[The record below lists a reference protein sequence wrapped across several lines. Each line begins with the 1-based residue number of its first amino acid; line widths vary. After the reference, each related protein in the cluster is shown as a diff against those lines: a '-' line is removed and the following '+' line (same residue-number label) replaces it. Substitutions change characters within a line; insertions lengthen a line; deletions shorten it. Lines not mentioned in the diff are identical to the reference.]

1 MATLEQLSAALVKAD
16 AAGNAEDAKAF
27 ADAIRQMRAP
37 AEGMPSE
44 RKMSMGEAFMQVPA
58 GIYKGFKDVTDT
70 MFKGGASAV
79 DFLAGTKTRAAVDE
93 AAARAN
99 AEYQATY
106 GGSTLA
112 QGGQILGNVLAT
124 APVGAVIA
132 APFKMAAG
140 SRALASGNASD
151 AALARSLGSVGETI
165 ASGGFRT
172 GVAPTA
178 GRAGLTGAQRGL
190 DLGLRAGGGAITGA
204 ASAGLVNPEDV
215 ETGAIIGAA
224 VPTVAAPVIKGA
236 AKFLGYGKDVVT
248 GRAAEVRVGEV
259 MRQALG
265 DQLIPA
271 TEALGRA
278 RPGITAVQALK
289 EAGITSDPFMALG
302 KMAESIDTKSAY
314 RLLREAQEGAMQNQL
329 ALAAGGATQTAAREA
344 QVGAKNALTAATMPI
359 KDINLQAANQA
370 GQTISQ
376 LGPRVAQKEASMVS
390 ALQGQGQAATNA
402 AQQANLARGGVIPES
417 LGGTGVPQPVSGV
430 VPGMPRLSPSIT
442 LNAERAAES
451 GALSGEMGAIKAQR
465 QAERDFM
472 QRQIGSLEAYGLKPL
487 DVTPIINTID
497 SKLTDPNLFGQTQL
511 LRILQGLKDDFAG
524 AVAANGGVA
533 DARALYSI
541 RKAGINQKIDE
552 MFGSMDPAAKQR
564 LTADVLSSIKNPI
577 DEAIIKAGG
586 TGWKNYLQTF
596 ETGMQ
601 KIDQQKLAALALE
614 KFKGSKEEF
623 LKLVRGDNPDAVEKI
638 FGLGSFNIVKEM
650 DPLELY
656 KMSRVASKVERDI
669 GIEKE
674 AAAGAKGLARIMG
687 MSESQINGIPA
698 FFSTTTTTINM
709 ALKILRSKISQ
720 DTYNVIEKSMM
731 NGRSAADI
739 IQTLPSKERNAVL
752 RTLMNSR
759 QWNPEA
765 ITAPTQIAIDR
776 QNNLAPENRNSLRP

>member
-1 MATLEQLSAALVKAD
+1 MATLEQLSAALIKAD
-16 AAGNAEDAKAF
+16 AAGNAEDAKVF

-37 AEGMPSE
+37 SEGMPSD

-79 DFLAGTKTRAAVDE
+79 DYLAGTNTRAAVNE
-93 AAARAN
+93 AAQRAN
-99 AEYQATY
+99 AEYEALY
-106 GGSTLA
+106 GDRMLA
-112 QGGQILGNVLAT
+112 QGGRLAGNIVAT

-132 APFKMAAG
+132 APLRAAP
-140 SRALASGNASD
+140 ALAPVA
-151 AALARSLGSVGETI
+151 ETI

-172 GVAPTA
+172 GIAPTA
-178 GRAGLTGAQRGL
+178 GRAGLTGAQRAA
-190 DLGLRAGGGAITGA
+190 DLGLRAGGGAVTGA

-224 VPTVAAPVIKGA
+224 VPTVAVPLAKGA
-236 AKFLGYGKDVVT
+236 ARFLGYGKDVVT
-248 GRAAEVRVGEV
+248 GRAAEVRVGEI

-265 DQLIPA
+265 DQLILA

-278 RPGITAVQALK
+278 RPGITAIQALK

-314 RLLREAQEGAMQNQL
+314 RLLREAQEGSMQNQL
-329 ALAAGGATQTAAREA
+329 AAVAGGATQTAAREA
-344 QVGAKNALTAATMPI
+344 QVGAKNALTEITTPMR
-359 KDINLQAANQA
+359 DVELQAANQA

-376 LGPRVAQKEASMVS
+376 LAPRAAQKEASMIN
-390 ALQGQGQAATNA
+390 ALQGQGQAATDA
-402 AQQANLARGGVIPES
+402 AQQTSLSMGGVIPPRV
-417 LGGTGVPQPVSGV
+417 GGTGVPQPVSGV

-451 GALSGEMGAIKAQR
+451 GVLSGEMGAIKAQR
-465 QAERDFM
+465 QAERDFI
-472 QRQIGSLEAYGLKPL
+472 QNQIGSLKDYGLKPL
-487 DVTPIINTID
+487 DITPIINTID
-497 SKLTDPNLFGQTQL
+497 SKLADPNLFGQTQIL
-511 LRILQGLKDDFAG
+511 KVLQGLKDDFTG

-541 RKAGINQKIDE
+541 RKAGISQKIDE
-552 MFGSMDPAAKQR
+552 MFSGMDPAAKQR
-564 LTADVLSSIKNPI
+564 LAANVLSSVKNPI
-577 DEAIIKAGG
+577 DEAITKAGG

-614 KFKGSKEEF
+614 KFKGSKEDF
-623 LKLVRGDNPDAVEKI
+623 LKLVRGDNPNAVEKI
-638 FGLGSFNIVKEM
+638 FGPGSFNIVKEM

-669 GIEKE
+669 GVEKE

-687 MSESQINGIPA
+687 MSENQINGIPA

-709 ALKILRSKISQ
+709 ALKLLRNKISQ
-720 DTYNVIEKSMM
+720 DAYDVVEKSMLS
-731 NGRSAADI
+731 GRSAADV

-765 ITAPTQIAIDR
+765 ITAPTQIYIDR

>member
-93 AAARAN
+93 AAQRAN
-99 AEYQATY
+99 AEYEALY
-106 GGSTLA
+106 GDRMLA
-112 QGGQILGNVLAT
+112 QGGRIAGNVLAT

-140 SRALASGNASD
+140 SRALATGNATD
-151 AALARSLGSVGETI
+151 AATARVLGSVGETL

-248 GRAAEVRVGEV
+248 GRAAEVRVGEI
-259 MRQALG
+259 MREALG

-278 RPGITAVQALK
+278 RPGITAIQALK

-329 ALAAGGATQTAAREA
+329 AAVAGGATQTAAREA
-344 QVGAKNALTAATMPI
+344 QVGAKNQLTALTTPMR
-359 KDINLQAANQA
+359 DVELQAANQA
-370 GQTISQ
+370 GQTISR
-376 LGPRVAQKEASMVS
+376 LGPRVAQKDASMVS
-390 ALQGQGQAATNA
+390 ALQGQGQAATDA
-402 AQQANLARGGVIPES
+402 AQAGVRAETGAPGF
-417 LGGTGVPQPVSGV
+417 LTQGT
-430 VPGMPRLSPSIT
+430 
-442 LNAERAAES
+442 RAAES
-451 GALSGEMGAIKAQR
+451 GVLSGEMGALKVQR
-465 QAERDFM
+465 QAERDFV
-472 QRQIGSLEAYGLKPL
+472 QRQIGSLEDYGLKPL

-638 FGLGSFNIVKEM
+638 FGPGSFNIVKEM

-709 ALKILRSKISQ
+709 ALKLLRSKISQ

>member
-1 MATLEQLSAALVKAD
+1 MASAAEILSSPDYVNANAETKRAIFDKHVAKDPNYAD
-16 AAGNAEDAKAF
+16 ANADTQR
-27 ADAIRQMRAP
+27 AIRAKFGIEFG
-37 AEGMPSE
+37 EGMPKKRTVVE
-44 RKMSMGEAFMQVPA
+44 NLMQVPT

-70 MFKGGASAV
+70 MFKGGASAL
-79 DFLAGTKTRAAVDE
+79 DYLAGTNTRASVDE
-93 AAARAN
+93 AAQRAN
-99 AEYQATY
+99 AEYQRTY
-106 GGSTLA
+106 GDSTLA
-112 QGGQILGNVLAT
+112 QGGRIAGNVLAT
-124 APVGAVIA
+124 APVGGIIA
-132 APFKMAAG
+132 APFKMA
-140 SRALASGNASD
+140 SRPAVLASGVPYDVAFARV
-151 AALARSLGSVGETI
+151 AAPIAETI
-165 ASGGFRT
+165 ASAGFRT
-172 GVAPTA
+172 GIAPTA

-190 DLGLRAGGGAITGA
+190 DLGLRAGGGAVTGA

-215 ETGAIIGAA
+215 GTGAAIGAA
-224 VPTVAAPVIKGA
+224 VPVVAAPVIKGA
-236 AKFLGYGKDVVT
+236 AKFLGWGKDVVT
-248 GRAAEVRVGEV
+248 GRAAEVRVGEI
-259 MRQALG
+259 MREALK
-265 DQLIPA
+265 DNLIPA

-278 RPGITAVQALK
+278 RPGITAIQALK

-329 ALAAGGATQTAAREA
+329 AAVAGGATQTAAREA
-344 QVGAKNALTAATMPI
+344 QVGAKNQLTALTTPMR
-359 KDINLQAANQA
+359 DVELQAANQA
-370 GQTISQ
+370 GQTISR
-376 LGPRVAQKEASMVS
+376 LSPRVAQKDASMVG
-390 ALQGQGQAATNA
+390 ALQGQGRAATDA
-402 AQQANLARGGVIPES
+402 AQAGVRAETGAPGF
-417 LGGTGVPQPVSGV
+417 LTQGT
-430 VPGMPRLSPSIT
+430 
-442 LNAERAAES
+442 RAAES
-451 GALSGEMGAIKAQR
+451 GVLSGEMGALKVQR
-465 QAERDFM
+465 QAERDFV
-472 QRQIGSLEAYGLKPL
+472 QRQIGSLKDYGLKPI
-487 DVTPIINTID
+487 DVTPIIDTID
-497 SKLTDPNLFGQTQL
+497 SKLADPNLFGQTQ
-511 LRILQGLKDDFAG
+511 ILKVLQSLKDDFSG
-524 AVAANGGVA
+524 AVAANSGVA

-541 RKAGINQKIDE
+541 RKAGISQKIDE
-552 MFGSMDPAAKQR
+552 MFSGMDPASKQR
-564 LTADVLSSIKNPI
+564 LAANVLSSIKNPI

-638 FGLGSFNIVKEM
+638 FGPGSFNIVKEM

>member
-37 AEGMPSE
+37 SEGMPSE

-93 AAARAN
+93 AAQRAN
-99 AEYQATY
+99 AEYEAVY
-106 GGSTLA
+106 GDRMLA
-112 QGGQILGNVLAT
+112 QGGRIVGNVAAT

-259 MRQALG
+259 MREALG

-329 ALAAGGATQTAAREA
+329 AAVAGGATQTAAREA

-390 ALQGQGQAATNA
+390 ALQGQGRAATDA
-402 AQQANLARGGVIPES
+402 AQAGVRAETGAPGF
-417 LGGTGVPQPVSGV
+417 LTQGT
-430 VPGMPRLSPSIT
+430 
-442 LNAERAAES
+442 RAAES
-451 GALSGEMGAIKAQR
+451 GVLSGEMGAIKAQR
-465 QAERDFM
+465 QAERDFI
-472 QRQIGSLEAYGLKPL
+472 QRQIGSLEDYGLKPL

-638 FGLGSFNIVKEM
+638 FGPGSFNIVKEM

-739 IQTLPSKERNAVL
+739 IQTLPSKERGAVL

>member
-44 RKMSMGEAFMQVPA
+44 RKMSMGEAFMQVPT

-70 MFKGGASAV
+70 MFKGGASAL
-79 DFLAGTKTRAAVDE
+79 DYLAGTNTRASVDE
-93 AAARAN
+93 AAQRAN
-99 AEYQATY
+99 AEYQRTY
-106 GGSTLA
+106 GDSTLA
-112 QGGQILGNVLAT
+112 QGGRILGNVVAT

-132 APFKMAAG
+132 APLRAAP
-140 SRALASGNASD
+140 ALAPVA
-151 AALARSLGSVGETI
+151 ETI

-172 GVAPTA
+172 GIAPTA
-178 GRAGLTGAQRGL
+178 GRASLTGAQRGA
-190 DLGLRAGGGAITGA
+190 DLALRAGGGAVTGA

-215 ETGAIIGAA
+215 ETGAAIGAA
-224 VPTVAAPVIKGA
+224 VPVVVAPIAKGA
-236 AKFLGYGKDVVT
+236 AKFLGWAKDVAT
-248 GRAAEVRVGEV
+248 GRAADVRVGEV
-259 MRQALG
+259 MREALG

-329 ALAAGGATQTAAREA
+329 ALTAGGATQTGAREA
-344 QVGAKNALTAATMPI
+344 QVGAKNALTAATMPM
-359 KDINLQAANQA
+359 KDIELQAANQA
-370 GQTISQ
+370 NQVRQRIEPY
-376 LGPRVAQKEASMVS
+376 LAQKEASMVG
-390 ALQGQGQAATNA
+390 ALQGQGRAATDA
-402 AQQANLARGGVIPES
+402 AQQANLARGGVIPS
-417 LGGTGVPQPVSGV
+417 TMGTAPNTLPSPLGGTGNV
-430 VPGMPRLSPSIT
+430 SPSAYPVEGLPRISPRYT
-442 LNAERAAES
+442 LNADRAAES
-451 GALSGEMGAIKAQR
+451 GVLAGEMGAIKAQR

-497 SKLTDPNLFGQTQL
+497 SKLADPNLFGQTQL
-511 LRILQGLKDDFAG
+511 LRVLQGLKDDFQS

-552 MFGSMDPAAKQR
+552 MFSGLDPAAKQR

-577 DEAIIKAGG
+577 DKAIIDAGG
-586 TGWKNYLQTF
+586 TGWNKYLQAF
-596 ETGMQ
+596 ETGMHG
-601 KIDQQKLAALALE
+601 IDQQKLSALALE
-614 KFKGSKEEF
+614 KFKGNKEDF
-623 LKLVRGDNPDAVEKI
+623 LKLVRGNDPDAVEKI
-638 FGLGSFNIVKEM
+638 FGPGSFNIFKEM
-650 DPLELY
+650 GRKSGDLERIATQL
-656 KMSRVASKVERDI
+656 ERDI

-709 ALKILRSKISQ
+709 ALKLLRNKISQ
-720 DTYNVIEKSMM
+720 GTYDVIEKSMM

-739 IQTLPSKERNAVL
+739 IQTLPSKERGAVL

-765 ITAPTQIAIDR
+765 ITAPTQISIDR
-776 QNNLAPENRNSLRP
+776 QNNLAPENRNALRP

>member
-37 AEGMPSE
+37 SEGMPSE

-70 MFKGGASAV
+70 LFKGGASAV
-79 DFLAGTKTRAAVDE
+79 DYLAGTNTRASVDE
-93 AAARAN
+93 AAQRAN
-99 AEYQATY
+99 AEYEALY
-106 GGSTLA
+106 GDRMLA
-112 QGGQILGNVLAT
+112 QGGRILGNVVAT
-124 APVGAVIA
+124 APVGAVVA
-132 APFKMAAG
+132 APLKAVP
-140 SRALASGNASD
+140 ALAPVAESVAS
-151 AALARSLGSVGETI
+151 S
-165 ASGGFRT
+165 GFRT
-172 GVAPTA
+172 GIAPTA
-178 GRAGLTGAQRGL
+178 GRAGLTGVQRGA
-190 DLGLRAGGGAITGA
+190 DLALRAGGGAVTGA

-215 ETGAIIGAA
+215 ETGAIVGAA
-224 VPTVAAPVIKGA
+224 IPVVAAPVIKGA

-248 GRAAEVRVGEV
+248 GRAAEVRVGEI
-259 MRQALG
+259 MREALG
-265 DQLIPA
+265 DKLIPA

-329 ALAAGGATQTAAREA
+329 AAVAGGATQTAAREA
-344 QVGAKNALTAATMPI
+344 QVGAKNQLTALTTPMR
-359 KDINLQAANQA
+359 DVELQAANQA

-376 LGPRVAQKEASMVS
+376 LGPRAAQKQASMVG
-390 ALQGQGQAATNA
+390 ALQGQGQAATDA
-402 AQQANLARGGVIPES
+402 AQAGVRAEAGAPGF
-417 LGGTGVPQPVSGV
+417 LTQGT
-430 VPGMPRLSPSIT
+430 
-442 LNAERAAES
+442 RAAES
-451 GALSGEMGAIKAQR
+451 GVLSGEMGALKVQR
-465 QAERDFM
+465 QAERDFV
-472 QRQIGSLEAYGLKPL
+472 QRQIGSLEDYGLKPI

-497 SKLTDPNLFGQTQL
+497 SKLADPNLFGQTQL
-511 LRILQGLKDDFAG
+511 LRVLQGLKDDFTG
-524 AVAANGGVA
+524 AVVANGGIA

-541 RKAGINQKIDE
+541 RKAGISQKIDE
-552 MFGSMDPAAKQR
+552 MFSGMDPASKQR

-577 DEAIIKAGG
+577 DDAITKAGG
-586 TGWKNYLQTF
+586 TGWNRYLQTF
-596 ETGMQ
+596 ETGMHG
-601 KIDQQKLAALALE
+601 IDQQKLAALALE

-638 FGLGSFNIVKEM
+638 FGPGSFNIFKEM
-650 DPLELY
+650 GRKSGDLERIATQL
-656 KMSRVASKVERDI
+656 ERDI
-669 GIEKE
+669 GVEKE
-674 AAAGAKGLARIMG
+674 AVAGAKGLARIMG

-709 ALKILRSKISQ
+709 ALKLLRNKISQ
-720 DTYNVIEKSMM
+720 DTYDVIEKSMV

-739 IQTLPSKERNAVL
+739 IKTLPSKERNVVL

-765 ITAPTQIAIDR
+765 ITAPTQISIDR
-776 QNNLAPENRNSLRP
+776 PNNLAPEQQNRNSLRP

>member
-93 AAARAN
+93 AAQRAN
-99 AEYQATY
+99 AEYEALY
-106 GGSTLA
+106 GDRMLA
-112 QGGQILGNVLAT
+112 QGGRIVGNVAAT

-132 APFKMAAG
+132 APLRAVP
-140 SRALASGNASD
+140 ALAPVA
-151 AALARSLGSVGETI
+151 ETI
-165 ASGGFRT
+165 ASSGFRT
-172 GVAPTA
+172 GIAPTA

-190 DLGLRAGGGAITGA
+190 DLGLRAGGGAVTGA

-215 ETGAIIGAA
+215 GTGAAIGAA
-224 VPTVAAPVIKGA
+224 VPVVAAPVIKGA
-236 AKFLGYGKDVVT
+236 AKFLGWGKDVVT
-248 GRAAEVRVGEV
+248 GRAAEVRVGEI
-259 MRQALG
+259 MREALK
-265 DQLIPA
+265 DNLIPA

-278 RPGITAVQALK
+278 RPGITAIQALK

-329 ALAAGGATQTAAREA
+329 AAVAGGATQTAAREA

-390 ALQGQGQAATNA
+390 ALQGQGRAATDA
-402 AQQANLARGGVIPES
+402 AQAGVRAETGAPGF
-417 LGGTGVPQPVSGV
+417 LTQGT
-430 VPGMPRLSPSIT
+430 
-442 LNAERAAES
+442 RAAES
-451 GALSGEMGAIKAQR
+451 GVLSGEMGAIKAQR
-465 QAERDFM
+465 QAERDFI
-472 QRQIGSLEAYGLKPL
+472 QRQIGSLEDYGLKPL

-638 FGLGSFNIVKEM
+638 FGPGSFNIVKEM

-709 ALKILRSKISQ
+709 ALKLLRSKISQ

>member
-70 MFKGGASAV
+70 MFKGGASVV

-93 AAARAN
+93 AAQRAN
-99 AEYQATY
+99 AEYQRTY

-132 APFKMAAG
+132 APLRAVP
-140 SRALASGNASD
+140 ALAPVA
-151 AALARSLGSVGETI
+151 ETI
-165 ASGGFRT
+165 ASSGFRT

-224 VPTVAAPVIKGA
+224 VPTVAAPVIKGV

-259 MRQALG
+259 MREALG

-278 RPGITAVQALK
+278 RPGITAIQALK

-329 ALAAGGATQTAAREA
+329 AAVAGGATQTAAREA

-390 ALQGQGQAATNA
+390 ALQGQGRAATDA
-402 AQQANLARGGVIPES
+402 AQAGVRAETGAPGF
-417 LGGTGVPQPVSGV
+417 LTQGT
-430 VPGMPRLSPSIT
+430 
-442 LNAERAAES
+442 RAAES
-451 GALSGEMGAIKAQR
+451 GVLSGEMGAIKAQR
-465 QAERDFM
+465 QAERDFI
-472 QRQIGSLEAYGLKPL
+472 QRQIGSLEDYGLKPL

-638 FGLGSFNIVKEM
+638 FGPGSFNIVKEM

>member
-37 AEGMPSE
+37 SEGMPSGRE
-44 RKMSMGEAFMQVPA
+44 MSMGEAFMQVPA

-70 MFKGGASAV
+70 MIKGGASAV
-79 DFLAGTKTRAAVDE
+79 DYLAGTSTRASVDE
-93 AAARAN
+93 AARRAN
-99 AEYQATY
+99 AEYEALY
-106 GGSTLA
+106 GDRMLA
-112 QGGQILGNVLAT
+112 QGGRLAGNILAT

-132 APFKMAAG
+132 APLRAAP
-140 SRALASGNASD
+140 ALAPVAETLAS
-151 AALARSLGSVGETI
+151 S
-165 ASGGFRT
+165 GFRT
-172 GVAPTA
+172 GIAPA
-178 GRAGLTGAQRGL
+178 VGRKTLTGAQRGA
-190 DLGLRAGGGAITGA
+190 DLALRAGGGAVTGA

-215 ETGAIIGAA
+215 ETGALIGAA
-224 VPTVAAPVIKGA
+224 VPTVAVPLAKGA
-236 AKFLGYGKDVVT
+236 ARFLGYGKDVIT
-248 GRAAEVRVGEV
+248 GRAAEVRVGEI

-329 ALAAGGATQTAAREA
+329 AAVAGGATQTAAREA
-344 QVGAKNALTAATMPI
+344 QVRAKNELTAITTPMR
-359 KDINLQAANQA
+359 DVELQAANQA

-376 LGPRVAQKEASMVS
+376 LAPRVAQKEASMIN
-390 ALQGQGQAATNA
+390 ALQGQGQAATDA
-402 AQQANLARGGVIPES
+402 AQAGVRAETGAPGF
-417 LGGTGVPQPVSGV
+417 LTQGT
-430 VPGMPRLSPSIT
+430 
-442 LNAERAAES
+442 RAAES
-451 GALSGEMGAIKAQR
+451 GVLSGEMGAIKAQR
-465 QAERDFM
+465 QAERDFI
-472 QRQIGSLEAYGLKPL
+472 QNQIGSLKDYGLKPL
-487 DVTPIINTID
+487 DITPIVNTID
-497 SKLTDPNLFGQTQL
+497 SKLADPNLFGQTQL
-511 LRILQGLKDDFAG
+511 LRVLQGLKDDFTD

-541 RKAGINQKIDE
+541 RKAGISQKIDE
-552 MFGSMDPAAKQR
+552 MFSGMDPAAKQR
-564 LTADVLSSIKNPI
+564 LAANVLSSVKNPI
-577 DEAIIKAGG
+577 DEAITKAGG
-586 TGWKNYLQTF
+586 TGWKDYLQTF
-596 ETGMQ
+596 ETGMRG
-601 KIDQQKLAALALE
+601 IDQQKVAALALE
-614 KFKGSKEEF
+614 KFKGSKEDF
-623 LKLVRGDNPDAVEKI
+623 LKLVRGDNPDAIEKI
-638 FGLGSFNIVKEM
+638 FGPGSFNIVKEM
-650 DPLELY
+650 DPIDLY
-656 KMSRVASKVERDI
+656 RMSRVASKVERDI

-709 ALKILRSKISQ
+709 ALKLLRNKISQ
-720 DTYNVIEKSMM
+720 DAYDVVEKSMM
-731 NGRSAADI
+731 SGRSAADV

-765 ITAPTQIAIDR
+765 ITAPTQISIDR

>member
-37 AEGMPSE
+37 SEGMPSE

-70 MFKGGASAV
+70 LFKGGASAV
-79 DFLAGTKTRAAVDE
+79 DYLAGTNTRASVDE
-93 AAARAN
+93 AAQRAN
-99 AEYQATY
+99 AEYEALY
-106 GGSTLA
+106 GDRMLA
-112 QGGQILGNVLAT
+112 QGGRILGNVVAT
-124 APVGAVIA
+124 APVGAVVA
-132 APFKMAAG
+132 APLKAVP
-140 SRALASGNASD
+140 ALAPVAESVAS
-151 AALARSLGSVGETI
+151 S
-165 ASGGFRT
+165 GFRT
-172 GVAPTA
+172 GIAPTA
-178 GRAGLTGAQRGL
+178 GRAGLTGVQRGA
-190 DLGLRAGGGAITGA
+190 DLALRAGGGAVTGA
-204 ASAGLVNPEDV
+204 ASAGLINPEDV
-215 ETGAIIGAA
+215 ETGAIVGAA
-224 VPTVAAPVIKGA
+224 IPVVAAPVIKGA

-248 GRAAEVRVGEV
+248 GRAAEVRVGEI
-259 MRQALG
+259 MREALG
-265 DQLIPA
+265 DKLIPA

-278 RPGITAVQALK
+278 RPGITAIQALK

-329 ALAAGGATQTAAREA
+329 AAVAGGATQTAAREA
-344 QVGAKNALTAATMPI
+344 QVGAKNQLTALTTPMR
-359 KDINLQAANQA
+359 DVELQAANQA

-376 LGPRVAQKEASMVS
+376 LGPRAAQKQASMVG
-390 ALQGQGQAATNA
+390 ALQGQGQAATDA
-402 AQQANLARGGVIPES
+402 AQAGVRAKAGAPGF
-417 LGGTGVPQPVSGV
+417 LTQGT
-430 VPGMPRLSPSIT
+430 
-442 LNAERAAES
+442 RAAES
-451 GALSGEMGAIKAQR
+451 GVLSGEMGALKVQR
-465 QAERDFM
+465 QAERDFV
-472 QRQIGSLEAYGLKPL
+472 QRQIGSLEDYGLKPI

-497 SKLTDPNLFGQTQL
+497 SKLADPNLFGQTQL
-511 LRILQGLKDDFAG
+511 LRVLQGLKDDFTG
-524 AVAANGGVA
+524 AVAANGGIA

-541 RKAGINQKIDE
+541 RKAGISQKIDE
-552 MFGSMDPAAKQR
+552 MFSGMDPASKQR
-564 LTADVLSSIKNPI
+564 LTANVLSSVKNPI
-577 DEAIIKAGG
+577 DEVITKAGG

-638 FGLGSFNIVKEM
+638 FGPGSFNIVKEM

-739 IQTLPSKERNAVL
+739 IQTLPSKERNVVL

-765 ITAPTQIAIDR
+765 ITAPTQISIDR
-776 QNNLAPENRNSLRP
+776 PNNLAPEQQNRNSLRP

>member
-1 MATLEQLSAALVKAD
+1 
-16 AAGNAEDAKAF
+16 
-27 ADAIRQMRAP
+27 
-37 AEGMPSE
+37 
-44 RKMSMGEAFMQVPA
+44 
-58 GIYKGFKDVTDT
+58 
-70 MFKGGASAV
+70 
-79 DFLAGTKTRAAVDE
+79 
-93 AAARAN
+93 
-99 AEYQATY
+99 
-106 GGSTLA
+106 
-112 QGGQILGNVLAT
+112 
-124 APVGAVIA
+124 
-132 APFKMAAG
+132 
-140 SRALASGNASD
+140 
-151 AALARSLGSVGETI
+151 
-165 ASGGFRT
+165 
-172 GVAPTA
+172 
-178 GRAGLTGAQRGL
+178 
-190 DLGLRAGGGAITGA
+190 
-204 ASAGLVNPEDV
+204 LVNPEDV

-259 MRQALG
+259 MREALG

-278 RPGITAVQALK
+278 RPGITAIQALK

-329 ALAAGGATQTAAREA
+329 AAVAGGATQTAAREA

-390 ALQGQGQAATNA
+390 ALQGQGRAATDA
-402 AQQANLARGGVIPES
+402 AQQTNLARGGVIPEN
-417 LGGTGVPQPVSGV
+417 LGGTGNV
-430 VPGMPRLSPSIT
+430 SPSAYPVEGLPRISPRYT
-442 LNAERAAES
+442 LNADRAAES
-451 GALSGEMGAIKAQR
+451 GVLAGEMGVIKAQR

-497 SKLTDPNLFGQTQL
+497 SKLADPNLFGQTQL
-511 LRILQGLKDDFAG
+511 LRILQGLKDDFAS
-524 AVAANGGVA
+524 AVAANNGVA

-638 FGLGSFNIVKEM
+638 FGPGSFNIVKEM

>member
-37 AEGMPSE
+37 SEGMPSE

-70 MFKGGASAV
+70 LFKGGASAV
-79 DFLAGTKTRAAVDE
+79 DFLAGTNTRASVDE
-93 AAARAN
+93 AAQRAN
-99 AEYQATY
+99 AEYEALY
-106 GGSTLA
+106 GDRMLA
-112 QGGQILGNVLAT
+112 QGGRILGNVVAT
-124 APVGAVIA
+124 APVGAVVA

-140 SRALASGNASD
+140 SRALASGNATD
-151 AALARSLGSVGETI
+151 AALARSLGSIGETL

-190 DLGLRAGGGAITGA
+190 DLGLRAGGGAVTGA

-215 ETGAIIGAA
+215 ETGAIVGAA

-248 GRAAEVRVGEV
+248 GRAAEVRVGEI
-259 MRQALG
+259 MREALG
-265 DQLIPA
+265 DKLIPA

-278 RPGITAVQALK
+278 RPGITAIQALK

-329 ALAAGGATQTAAREA
+329 AAVAGGATQTAAREA
-344 QVGAKNALTAATMPI
+344 QVGAKNQLTALTTPMR
-359 KDINLQAANQA
+359 DVELQAANQA

-376 LGPRVAQKEASMVS
+376 LGPRAAQKQASMVG
-390 ALQGQGQAATNA
+390 ALQGQGQAATDA
-402 AQQANLARGGVIPES
+402 AQAGVRAEAGAPGF
-417 LGGTGVPQPVSGV
+417 LTQGT
-430 VPGMPRLSPSIT
+430 
-442 LNAERAAES
+442 RAAES
-451 GALSGEMGAIKAQR
+451 GVLSGEMGALKVQR
-465 QAERDFM
+465 QAERDFV
-472 QRQIGSLEAYGLKPL
+472 QRQIGSLEDYGLKPI

-497 SKLTDPNLFGQTQL
+497 TKLADPNLFGQTQL
-511 LRILQGLKDDFAG
+511 LRVLQGLKDDFTG
-524 AVAANGGVA
+524 AVAANGGIA

-541 RKAGINQKIDE
+541 RKAGISQKIDE
-552 MFGSMDPAAKQR
+552 MFSGMDPASKQR
-564 LTADVLSSIKNPI
+564 LTANVLSSVKNPI
-577 DEAIIKAGG
+577 DEVITKAGG

-638 FGLGSFNIVKEM
+638 FGPGSFNIVKEM

-656 KMSRVASKVERDI
+656 QMSRVASKVERDI

-674 AAAGAKGLARIMG
+674 AVAGAKGLARIMG
-687 MSESQINGIPA
+687 MSENQINGIPA

-709 ALKILRSKISQ
+709 ALKLLRSKISQ

-739 IQTLPSKERNAVL
+739 IQTLPSKERGTVL

-765 ITAPTQIAIDR
+765 ITAPTQISIDR
-776 QNNLAPENRNSLRP
+776 PNNLAPEQQNRNSLRP

>member
-37 AEGMPSE
+37 SEGMPSE

-93 AAARAN
+93 AAQRAN
-99 AEYQATY
+99 AEYEALY
-106 GGSTLA
+106 GDRMLA
-112 QGGQILGNVLAT
+112 QGGRIVGNVAAT

-236 AKFLGYGKDVVT
+236 ARFLGYGKDVAT
-248 GRAAEVRVGEV
+248 GRAAEVRVGEI

-278 RPGITAVQALK
+278 RPGITAIQALK
-289 EAGITSDPFMALG
+289 EAGITSDPLMALG

-329 ALAAGGATQTAAREA
+329 AAVAGGSTQTGAREA
-344 QVGAKNALTAATMPI
+344 QMGARNALTAVTTPMREGAIESANVGGTVT
-359 KDINLQAANQA
+359 KAINPEIASFSPCIA
-370 GQTISQ
+370 
-376 LGPRVAQKEASMVS
+376 PKEAFSTS
-390 ALQGQGQAATNA
+390 DGIYL
-402 AQQANLARGGVIPES
+402 
-417 LGGTGVPQPVSGV
+417 
-430 VPGMPRLSPSIT
+430 
-442 LNAERAAES
+442 
-451 GALSGEMGAIKAQR
+451 
-465 QAERDFM
+465 
-472 QRQIGSLEAYGLKPL
+472 
-487 DVTPIINTID
+487 
-497 SKLTDPNLFGQTQL
+497 
-511 LRILQGLKDDFAG
+511 G
-524 AVAANGGVA
+524 AVTVT
-533 DARALYSI
+533 
-541 RKAGINQKIDE
+541 KAGRK
-552 MFGSMDPAAKQR
+552 
-564 LTADVLSSIKNPI
+564 T
-577 DEAIIKAGG
+577 
-586 TGWKNYLQTF
+586 
-596 ETGMQ
+596 
-601 KIDQQKLAALALE
+601 
-614 KFKGSKEEF
+614 
-623 LKLVRGDNPDAVEKI
+623 
-638 FGLGSFNIVKEM
+638 
-650 DPLELY
+650 
-656 KMSRVASKVERDI
+656 
-669 GIEKE
+669 
-674 AAAGAKGLARIMG
+674 
-687 MSESQINGIPA
+687 
-698 FFSTTTTTINM
+698 
-709 ALKILRSKISQ
+709 
-720 DTYNVIEKSMM
+720 
-731 NGRSAADI
+731 RSAM
-739 IQTLPSKERNAVL
+739 R
-752 RTLMNSR
+752 
-759 QWNPEA
+759 
-765 ITAPTQIAIDR
+765 
-776 QNNLAPENRNSLRP
+776 

>member
-1 MATLEQLSAALVKAD
+1 MASAAEILSSPDYVNANAETKRAIFDKHVAKDPNYAD
-16 AAGNAEDAKAF
+16 ANADTQR
-27 ADAIRQMRAP
+27 AIRAKFGIEFG
-37 AEGMPSE
+37 EGMPKE
-44 RKMSMGEAFMQVPA
+44 RTVVENLMQVPT

-70 MFKGGASAV
+70 MFKGGASALDYV
-79 DFLAGTKTRAAVDE
+79 AGTNTRASVDE
-93 AAARAN
+93 AAQRAN
-99 AEYQATY
+99 AEYQRTY
-106 GGSTLA
+106 GDSTLA
-112 QGGQILGNVLAT
+112 QGGRIAGNVLAT
-124 APVGAVIA
+124 APVGGIIA
-132 APFKMAAG
+132 APFKMA
-140 SRALASGNASD
+140 SRPAVLASGVPYDVAFARV
-151 AALARSLGSVGETI
+151 AAPIAETI
-165 ASGGFRT
+165 ASAGFRT
-172 GVAPTA
+172 GIAPTA

-236 AKFLGYGKDVVT
+236 ARFLGYGKDVAT
-248 GRAAEVRVGEV
+248 GRAAEVRVGEI

-278 RPGITAVQALK
+278 RPGITAIQALK
-289 EAGITSDPFMALG
+289 EAGITSDPLMALG

-329 ALAAGGATQTAAREA
+329 AAVAGGATQTTAREA
-344 QVGAKNALTAATMPI
+344 QVGAKNALTAITTPMR
-359 KDINLQAANQA
+359 DVELSAANQA

-390 ALQGQGQAATNA
+390 ALQGQGRAATDA
-402 AQQANLARGGVIPES
+402 AQAGVRAETGAPGF
-417 LGGTGVPQPVSGV
+417 LTQGT
-430 VPGMPRLSPSIT
+430 
-442 LNAERAAES
+442 RAAES
-451 GALSGEMGAIKAQR
+451 GVLSGEMGALKAQR
-465 QAERDFM
+465 QSERDFI
-472 QRQIGSLEAYGLKPL
+472 QRQIGSLKDYGLKPI
-487 DVTPIINTID
+487 DVTPIINAID
-497 SKLTDPNLFGQTQL
+497 SKLTDPNLFGQTQIL
-511 LRILQGLKDDFAG
+511 KVLQGLKDDFTG

-541 RKAGINQKIDE
+541 RKAGISQKIDE
-552 MFGSMDPAAKQR
+552 MFSSMDPASKQR
-564 LTADVLSSIKNPI
+564 LTAKVLSSVKNPI
-577 DEAIIKAGG
+577 DEAIETAGG

-596 ETGMQ
+596 ETGMRG
-601 KIDQQKLAALALE
+601 IDQQKLAALALE

-638 FGLGSFNIVKEM
+638 FGPGSFNIVKEM
-650 DPLELY
+650 DPIDLY
-656 KMSRVASKVERDI
+656 RMSRVASKVERDI

-674 AAAGAKGLARIMG
+674 AVAGAKGLARIMG

-709 ALKILRSKISQ
+709 ALKLLRSKISQ

-739 IQTLPSKERNAVL
+739 IQTLPSKERGAVL

>member
-37 AEGMPSE
+37 SEGMPSGRE
-44 RKMSMGEAFMQVPA
+44 MSMGEAFMQVPS

-70 MFKGGASAV
+70 MIKGGASAV
-79 DFLAGTKTRAAVDE
+79 DYLAGTSTRASVDE
-93 AAARAN
+93 AARRAN
-99 AEYQATY
+99 AEYEALY
-106 GGSTLA
+106 GDRMLA
-112 QGGQILGNVLAT
+112 QGGRLAGNILAT

-132 APFKMAAG
+132 APLRAAP
-140 SRALASGNASD
+140 ALAPVAETLAS
-151 AALARSLGSVGETI
+151 S
-165 ASGGFRT
+165 GFRT
-172 GVAPTA
+172 GIAPA
-178 GRAGLTGAQRGL
+178 VGRKTLTGAQRGA
-190 DLGLRAGGGAITGA
+190 DLALRAGGGAVTGA

-215 ETGAIIGAA
+215 ETGALIGAA
-224 VPTVAAPVIKGA
+224 VPTVAVPLAKGA
-236 AKFLGYGKDVVT
+236 ARFLGYGKDVIT
-248 GRAAEVRVGEV
+248 GRAAEVRVGEI

-329 ALAAGGATQTAAREA
+329 AAVAGGATQTAAREA
-344 QVGAKNALTAATMPI
+344 QVRAKNELTAITTPMR
-359 KDINLQAANQA
+359 DVELQAANQA

-376 LGPRVAQKEASMVS
+376 LAPRVAQKEASMIN
-390 ALQGQGQAATNA
+390 ALQGQGQAATDA
-402 AQQANLARGGVIPES
+402 AQAGVRAETGAPGF
-417 LGGTGVPQPVSGV
+417 LTQGT
-430 VPGMPRLSPSIT
+430 
-442 LNAERAAES
+442 RAAES
-451 GALSGEMGAIKAQR
+451 GVLSGEMGAIKAQR
-465 QAERDFM
+465 QAERDFI
-472 QRQIGSLEAYGLKPL
+472 QNQIGSLKDYGLKPL
-487 DVTPIINTID
+487 DITPIVNTID
-497 SKLTDPNLFGQTQL
+497 SKLADPNLFGQTQL
-511 LRILQGLKDDFAG
+511 LRVLQGLKDDFTD

-541 RKAGINQKIDE
+541 RKAGISQKIDE
-552 MFGSMDPAAKQR
+552 MFSGMDPAAKQR
-564 LTADVLSSIKNPI
+564 LAANVLSSVKNPI
-577 DEAIIKAGG
+577 DEAITKAGG
-586 TGWKNYLQTF
+586 TGWKDYLQTF
-596 ETGMQ
+596 ETGMRG
-601 KIDQQKLAALALE
+601 IDQQKVAALALE
-614 KFKGSKEEF
+614 KFKGSKEDF
-623 LKLVRGDNPDAVEKI
+623 LKLVRGDNPDAIEKI
-638 FGLGSFNIVKEM
+638 FGPGSFNIVKEM
-650 DPLELY
+650 DPIDLY
-656 KMSRVASKVERDI
+656 RMSRVASKVERDI

-709 ALKILRSKISQ
+709 ALKLLRNKISQ
-720 DTYNVIEKSMM
+720 DAYDVVEKSMM
-731 NGRSAADI
+731 SGRSAADV

-765 ITAPTQIAIDR
+765 ITAPTQISIDR

>member
-1 MATLEQLSAALVKAD
+1 MASAAEILSSPDYVNANAETKRAIFDKHVAKDPNYAD
-16 AAGNAEDAKAF
+16 ANADTQR
-27 ADAIRQMRAP
+27 AIRAKFGIEFG
-37 AEGMPSE
+37 EGMPKE
-44 RKMSMGEAFMQVPA
+44 RTVVENLMQVPT

-70 MFKGGASAV
+70 MFKGGASAL
-79 DFLAGTKTRAAVDE
+79 DYLAGTNTRASVDE
-93 AAARAN
+93 AAQRAN
-99 AEYQATY
+99 AEYQKTY
-106 GGSTLA
+106 GDSTLA
-112 QGGQILGNVLAT
+112 QGGRIVGNVLAT
-124 APVGAVIA
+124 APVGGIIA
-132 APFKMAAG
+132 APFKMA
-140 SRALASGNASD
+140 SRPAVLASGVPYDVAFARV
-151 AALARSLGSVGETI
+151 AAPIAETI
-165 ASGGFRT
+165 ASSGFRT
-172 GVAPTA
+172 GIAPTA
-178 GRAGLTGAQRGL
+178 GRASLTGAQRGL
-190 DLGLRAGGGAITGA
+190 DLGLRAGGGAVTGA

-215 ETGAIIGAA
+215 GTGAAIGAA

-236 AKFLGYGKDVVT
+236 ARFLGYGKDVVT

-259 MRQALG
+259 MREALG

-329 ALAAGGATQTAAREA
+329 AAVAGGATQTAAREA
-344 QVGAKNALTAATMPI
+344 QVGAKNQLTALTTPMR
-359 KDINLQAANQA
+359 DVELQAANQA
-370 GQTISQ
+370 GQTISR
-376 LGPRVAQKEASMVS
+376 LSPRVAQKEASMVS
-390 ALQGQGQAATNA
+390 ALQGQGRAATDA
-402 AQQANLARGGVIPES
+402 AQAGVRAETGAPGF
-417 LGGTGVPQPVSGV
+417 LTQGT
-430 VPGMPRLSPSIT
+430 
-442 LNAERAAES
+442 RAAES
-451 GALSGEMGAIKAQR
+451 GVLSGEMGALKAQR
-465 QAERDFM
+465 QSERDFI
-472 QRQIGSLEAYGLKPL
+472 QRQIGSLKDYGLKPI
-487 DVTPIINTID
+487 DVTPIINAID
-497 SKLTDPNLFGQTQL
+497 SKLTDPNLFGQTQIL
-511 LRILQGLKDDFAG
+511 KVLQGLKDDFTG

-541 RKAGINQKIDE
+541 RKAGISQKIDE
-552 MFGSMDPAAKQR
+552 MFSSMDPASKQR
-564 LTADVLSSIKNPI
+564 LTAKVLSSVKNPI
-577 DEAIIKAGG
+577 DEAIETAGG

-596 ETGMQ
+596 ETGMRG
-601 KIDQQKLAALALE
+601 IDQQKLAALALE

-638 FGLGSFNIVKEM
+638 FGPGSFNIVKEM
-650 DPLELY
+650 DPIDLY
-656 KMSRVASKVERDI
+656 RMSRVASKVERDI

-674 AAAGAKGLARIMG
+674 AVAGAKGLARIMG

-731 NGRSAADI
+731 NGRSAADV
-739 IQTLPSKERNAVL
+739 IQTLPSKERGAVL

-765 ITAPTQIAIDR
+765 ITLPTQISIDR